1 MSKNQQIHCY
11 IRVLM
16 ASIFC
21 RSLLKFDYTRTT
33 LAVVNAIVWLCIV
46 LVFSIILLQFLT
58 RQAFTKVRGILLV
71 LIFLII
77 DQVIKALLYFAPSE
91 ISIPVIP
98 NILSILVILNK
109 YQTLVLQAADKF
121 ASPYI
126 VACAKLLLLP
136 VFLLLLYLLSKSKNR
151 FNFKTPI
158 GYAGV
163 TLISSAILST
173 VLDSLIYKGTPDY
186 FYLIPLYSSVDL
198 KDVFAF
204 LGAVAFVNHINKREK
219 YAEENNEH
227 GGKMIY
233 QQDWL
238 MRQIEAMIQAI
249 LAVAL
254 GISANEQTATQIED
268 SSYGKMLEKM
278 IDDGDICAAED
289 LLFNDLDQSDLS
301 WLQIALDFYSKLNNC
316 SDDYLAMHDFS
327 REEIDQGLRYICTLF
342 GYDFLVSN

>member
-1 MSKNQQIHCY
+1 MSAPDSRPALPIHLPFDSISPSFSKNSPCVFQ
-11 IRVLM
+11 VLGYYLT
-16 ASIFC
+16 
-21 RSLLKFDYTRTT
+21 SLGEMPCG
-33 LAVVNAIVWLCIV
+33 WLLC
-46 LVFSIILLQFLT
+46 T
-58 RQAFTKVRGILLV
+58 
-71 LIFLII
+71 
-77 DQVIKALLYFAPSE
+77 Y
-91 ISIPVIP
+91 
-98 NILSILVILNK
+98 
-109 YQTLVLQAADKF
+109 
-121 ASPYI
+121 
-126 VACAKLLLLP
+126 
-136 VFLLLLYLLSKSKNR
+136 
-151 FNFKTPI
+151 
-158 GYAGV
+158 
-163 TLISSAILST
+163 
-173 VLDSLIYKGTPDY
+173 
-186 FYLIPLYSSVDL
+186 
-198 KDVFAF
+198 
-204 LGAVAFVNHINKREK
+204 
-219 YAEENNEH
+219 EENNEH

-342 GYDFLVSN
+342 GYDFFVSN